1 MCQGDYA
8 SGDSHTLGIPLQ
20 MPLLVIRDPP
30 GSDST
35 VTYSK
40 VETAVKGSVENYE
53 KYTGMNAEGGLGFGL
68 EGKIETCLG
77 FLVGYSC
84 ASTVDA
90 EGSVGAHIEHASQQ
104 LVDLKDDENA
114 HGMTVLWSYSTSTE
128 PEV

>member
-40 VETAVKGSVENYE
+40 VETTVKVSVENYE
-53 KYTGMNAEGGLGFGL
+53 KYTGMNAEGGLTYIKNIL
-68 EGKIETCLG
+68 
-77 FLVGYSC
+77 
-84 ASTVDA
+84 
-90 EGSVGAHIEHASQQ
+90 
-104 LVDLKDDENA
+104 
-114 HGMTVLWSYSTSTE
+114 
-128 PEV
+128 